1 MDRAI
6 FCSYHRAKPK
16 LIPEGT
22 MMKKMMPVLLMV
34 LILVFSVAGCGGTS
48 HLEQGGI
55 NATDLLNNLMDKTT
69 RILSGVVNV
78 DSAEAA
84 KPQLEQVIEGFDK
97 LIDEAGDL
105 SPAARTQLSE
115 DAARA
120 MPGLKDNARRMNSKA
135 GIDEILGPVMNE
147 MVTKLSRLL

>member
-1 MDRAI
+1 
-6 FCSYHRAKPK
+6 
-16 LIPEGT
+16 
-22 MMKKMMPVLLMV
+22 MMKKMTPWLLMV
-34 LILVFSVAGCGGTS
+34 LILVFSAAGCGSKTS
-48 HLEQGGI
+48 HLETGGI

-84 KPQLEQVIEGFDK
+84 KPQLEQVLEGFDQ

-135 GIDEILGPVMNE
+135 GIDEILGPIMNE